1 MDLSI
6 LYSLQN
12 LQLTKE
18 EEEAI
23 PITVTNSSGLLE
35 ESSLSLFGRLL
46 FDWQQNQ
53 RGLKNT
59 LRSAWKMGS
68 DMRIVEVGNNILQF
82 KFSSKYQLEWVERCG
97 PWSFDNNLLLLCRWR
112 KGLISTNISFTHSPF
127 WVQIWGLPFE
137 HMSQGVGEDIGSK
150 LAKFIEVDRRSRKSD
165 QEKFM
170 RIRVELEINK
180 PLRRGAYIASSNGE
194 RLWITFKYER
204 PPTIYF
210 ICGMLGHDNKHCLT
224 SNVWQSACH

>member
-6 LYSLQN
+6 LRSFQN

-18 EEEAI
+18 DEEAI

-97 PWSFDNNLLLLCRWR
+97 PCSFNNNLLLLCIWK
-112 KGLISTNISFTHSPF
+112 KGLTSTNISFTHSPF

-137 HMSQGVGEDIGSK
+137 HMS
-150 LAKFIEVDRRSRKSD
+150 
-165 QEKFM
+165 
-170 RIRVELEINK
+170 
-180 PLRRGAYIASSNGE
+180 
-194 RLWITFKYER
+194 
-204 PPTIYF
+204 
-210 ICGMLGHDNKHCLT
+210 
-224 SNVWQSACH
+224 